1 MSGLP
6 PHGVLLMTYGSPD
19 SLETQDVAA
28 YMARVRG
35 GREPEADLV
44 TELTRRYRVI
54 GGSPLIEIT
63 RLQAAALAI
72 RLGRPVE
79 VGMRFSEP
87 SIETGLRALVAA
99 GAREVAAI
107 VLSPQYSPLLMGGY
121 ARAIQA
127 AQSSLGN
134 AAPVVEVAGEWW
146 EEPAFVGALAGRV
159 RRALEGIAPDERE
172 EVAVLLTAHSLPRR
186 VAEQEPG
193 YVDQLRATAAAVAR
207 AAGLRSDQWW
217 FCWQSAGHEPG
228 EWMTPDL
235 ADLVVDLASAG
246 RRSILVAP
254 VQFLADHLEVLYD
267 IDVGAREQAESRG
280 VLFRRI
286 ESLNADAGLIEA
298 LATVAAGTRDSGPV
312 AGSRRK
318 S

>member
-6 PHGVLLMTYGSPD
+6 PHAGVLLMTYGSPD

-28 YMARVRG
+28 YLARVRG
-35 GREPEADLV
+35 GREPEPDLV
-44 TELTRRYRVI
+44 TEFTRRYRVI

-134 AAPVVEVAGEWW
+134 TAPVVEVAGEWW

-159 RRALEGIAPDERE
+159 RWALEGIAPDERE

-235 ADLVVDLASAG
+235 ADLVVDLAAAG

-298 LATVAAGTRDSGPV
+298 LATVAAGTHDTRPV
-312 AGSRRK
+312 AGRTSI
-318 S
+318 

>member
-1 MSGLP
+1 
-6 PHGVLLMTYGSPD
+6 MTYGSPD
-19 SLETQDVAA
+19 SLETQDIAA
-28 YMARVRG
+28 YLARVRG
-35 GREPEADLV
+35 GREPDHDLV
-44 TELTRRYRVI
+44 TEFTRRYRVI

-63 RLQAAALAI
+63 RRQAAALAI

-87 SIETGLRALVAA
+87 SIEAGLRALVAA
-99 GAREVAAI
+99 GVREVMAI

-127 AQSSLGN
+127 AQSSLGS

-146 EEPAFVGALAGRV
+146 EEPAFIGALAGRV
-159 RRALEGIAPDERE
+159 RKALEGIAPGERE

-186 VAEQEPG
+186 VAEKEPG
-193 YVDQLRATAAAVAR
+193 YVDQLRATAAAVAH
-207 AAGLRSDQWW
+207 AAGLRSDQWS

-235 ADLVVDLASAG
+235 ADFVVDLAAAG

-267 IDVGAREQAESRG
+267 IDVGARKQAESRG

-286 ESLNADAGLIEA
+286 ESLNADAGLIDA
-298 LATVAAGTRDSGPV
+298 LATVAAETRDSGPV
-312 AGSRRK
+312 VGSRRK